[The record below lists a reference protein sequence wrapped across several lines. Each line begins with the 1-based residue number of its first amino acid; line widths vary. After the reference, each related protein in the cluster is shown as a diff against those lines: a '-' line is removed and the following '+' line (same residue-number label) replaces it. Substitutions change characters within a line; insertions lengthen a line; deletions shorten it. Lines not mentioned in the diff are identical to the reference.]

1 MKRLSILLGALLLSA
16 SPAIADDFVYLKCV
30 TKVTIARKDLKSNKI
45 TKREETETEHVM
57 VNLTKSLTLTA
68 NNPTWKEDKIVNG
81 VAIIE
86 EDRSENGFYLSM
98 KATMQIV
105 PPGPMTGDAIQRND
119 DFSETFKARGMCKG
133 IDESE
138 FEKALKEA
146 QS

>member
-1 MKRLSILLGALLLSA
+1 MKKLSVLLGALLLSA

-81 VAIIE
+81 VATIE
-86 EDRSENGFYLSM
+86 EDRSEDGFYLSM
-98 KATMQIV
+98 KATM
-105 PPGPMTGDAIQRND
+105 
-119 DFSETFKARGMCKG
+119 
-133 IDESE
+133 
-138 FEKALKEA
+138 
-146 QS
+146 

>member
-1 MKRLSILLGALLLSA
+1 MKRLPVLLGALLLSA

-30 TKVTIARKDLKSNKI
+30 AKVTIARKDLKSNKI
-45 TKREETETEHVM
+45 MKREVTETEHVM
-57 VNLTKSLTLTA
+57 VNLTQSLTLTA

-105 PPGPMTGDAIQRND
+105 PPGPMTGDAIQLND
-119 DFSETFKARGMCKG
+119 DFWETFKARGMCKG

-146 QS
+146 KS